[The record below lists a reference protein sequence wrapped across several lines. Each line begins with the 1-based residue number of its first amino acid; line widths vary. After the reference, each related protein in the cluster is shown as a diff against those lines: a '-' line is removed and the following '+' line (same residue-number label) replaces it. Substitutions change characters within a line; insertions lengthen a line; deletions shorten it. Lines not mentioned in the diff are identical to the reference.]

1 MIYGRINGDRPH
13 RCRPRLVVIVIGKCY
28 IYGVSSPEMK
38 VWTADLE
45 SDSLATRYR
54 HITERIA
61 EACHKVGRSTE
72 SVRLVAVSK
81 YVSVDV
87 MAEAV
92 GLGILDF
99 GESRLQEAFPKKAE
113 LNNPSVRWHFIGHL
127 QTNKVKRVVGEFL
140 LVHSVDSWK
149 LAEALSR
156 EATQQGKVQPILI
169 QVNTSGEPSKYGMTP
184 NATPALIERI
194 VSELP
199 GVQVQGLMTMA
210 PHAEDPETAR
220 PFFRRLRELRDDMA
234 GRHGGSLVHLSMGMS
249 NDYAVAVEEGAT
261 IIRIGTGLFGARR
274 RG

>member
-87 MAEAV
+87 MAEAAS
-92 GLGILDF
+92 LGILDF